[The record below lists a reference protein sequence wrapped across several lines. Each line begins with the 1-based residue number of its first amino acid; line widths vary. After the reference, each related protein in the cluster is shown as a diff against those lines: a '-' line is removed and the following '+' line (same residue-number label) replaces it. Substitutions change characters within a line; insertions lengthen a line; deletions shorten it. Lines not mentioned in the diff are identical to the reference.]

1 MNLIKSCRRN
11 WDCYKQVLKGDCVFV
26 YRFQGFSCTSAPS
39 LHFLSKTIDSAEK
52 YTGFAM
58 ENPCSQLSSKEKEQD
73 LSYSQILNTGT
84 RIRKQNYFQAV
95 SRGEGRKRNCAKGKT
110 WAEYQ
115 RTV

>member
-1 MNLIKSCRRN
+1 MCE
-11 WDCYKQVLKGDCVFV
+11 FV
-26 YRFQGFSCTSAPS
+26 CTGFSCTSAPS

-52 YTGFAM
+52 YTGFAT
-58 ENPCSQLSSKEKEQD
+58 ENPCSQLSGKEKEQD